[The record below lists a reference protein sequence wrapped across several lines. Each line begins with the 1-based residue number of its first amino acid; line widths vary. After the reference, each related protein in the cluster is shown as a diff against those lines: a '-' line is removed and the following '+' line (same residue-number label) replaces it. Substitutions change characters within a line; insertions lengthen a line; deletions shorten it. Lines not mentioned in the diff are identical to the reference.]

1 MSYKDKKDTAFI
13 SNRSDMLKGKT
24 PNGFYYS
31 IDKRVLKDYRLIE
44 AMGKINSKNEF
55 AQAEALTKI
64 VEFMMRDK
72 KDTFLEF
79 LSDGDG
85 FVDFEKVF
93 KEITAIFK
101 QHSGEIK
108 NS

>member
-31 IDKRVLKDYRLIE
+31 IDKRTLKDYGLIE

-55 AQAEALTKI
+55 AQAEALTTI
-64 VEFMMRDK
+64 VELVMRDK
-72 KDTFLEF
+72 KEAFLEF

-85 FVDFEKVF
+85 FVDFEKV
-93 KEITAIFK
+93 K
-101 QHSGEIK
+101 QFIIIILS
-108 NS
+108 